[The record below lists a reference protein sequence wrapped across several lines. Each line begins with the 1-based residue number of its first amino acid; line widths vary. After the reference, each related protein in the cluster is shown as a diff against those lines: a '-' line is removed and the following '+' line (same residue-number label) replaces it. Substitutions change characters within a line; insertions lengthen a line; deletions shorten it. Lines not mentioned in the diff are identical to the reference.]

1 MWMKSL
7 ARGLQIVA
15 LFVLVP
21 LAVILQLAERVS
33 VGQMLTLWLAGA
45 SLFWIGHIVAGYARA
60 Q

>member
-1 MWMKSL
+1 MKSL

-33 VGQMLTLWLAGA
+33 VGQMLTLWVAGA
-45 SLFWIGHIVAGYARA
+45 SLFWIGRILEGYARA